1 MLILIFEFALPIFG
15 ALLLLT
21 AVTLAVEAPIYFL
34 GYAGEK
40 YSFKYKFWVFV
51 LINVITFSTFMAVLL
66 GISIFTVF
74 DPFDPLVSVP
84 LLIVQIITVL
94 TEAFVYK
101 KAFKISVVKP
111 LILSAV
117 SNVVSTV
124 AVFLVIF
131 ALEM

>member
-1 MLILIFEFALPIFG
+1 M
-15 ALLLLT
+15 
-21 AVTLAVEAPIYFL
+21 
-34 GYAGEK
+34 
-40 YSFKYKFWVFV
+40 
-51 LINVITFSTFMAVLL
+51 
-66 GISIFTVF
+66 F
-74 DPFDPLVSVP
+74 DPFEPLVAVL

-101 KAFKISVVKP
+101 KAFKISIMKP
-111 LILSAV
+111 LILSVV